1 MIEKIKLWL
10 KLHIDYK
17 IIGEYYDCYTDKNG
31 VKHYTKKYNKKYY
44 LK

>member
-10 KLHIDYK
+10 KLHINYK
-17 IIGEYYDCYTDKNG
+17 IVGEYYDYYTDKNG